1 MPVAAVDA
9 LAVDVQRGLRHPLYA
24 ADIVF
29 RKLTAGHHQRRTAAA
44 VASLRRDHVERCWC
58 GGALRELAWHARYG
72 TCESCGGYVNRRP
85 PAVEDLALLY
95 SLDFYWH
102 GRVRTKGQPPI
113 ERRPLL
119 DRTDGRVDY
128 WLGLVERY
136 APWATRVLEV
146 GCGSG
151 VLLAELGRRGHE
163 CIGVE
168 PDPATAAFVSER
180 TGVEIRAGLFPLDGL
195 PEVDLFLAFDVLE
208 HARDPQAFLTAAAE
222 LLSPGGIAIVQT
234 PVDRYPDVQPPF
246 GDGFAHTFDDVEHCY
261 LFTDAG
267 IRLLAE
273 RSGLDVRSLD
283 ERLWTQ
289 HEICVLEKPVPARIA
304 VAA

>member
-1 MPVAAVDA
+1 
-9 LAVDVQRGLRHPLYA
+9 VDVQRGLRHPFYA

-29 RKLTAGHHQRRTAAA
+29 RKLTARHHQRRTAAA
-44 VASLRRDHVERCWC
+44 LASLRRDRVERCWC
-58 GGALRELAWHARYG
+58 GGALRELAWHPGYG

-85 PAVEDLALLY
+85 PATDDLARLY

-136 APWATRVLEV
+136 APGRTRVLEV

-151 VLLAELGRRGHE
+151 VLLAELSRRGYE
-163 CIGVE
+163 CIGLE
-168 PDPATAAFVSER
+168 PDPATAALVSER

-208 HARDPQAFLTAAAE
+208 HARDPEAFLAAAAE
-222 LLSPGGIAIVQT
+222 LLTPGGFAIVQT
-234 PVDRYPDVQPPF
+234 PIDRYPELSPPF
-246 GDGFAHTFDDVEHCY
+246 GDGFVHTFDDVEHCY

-267 IRLLAE
+267 ITQLAD
-273 RSGLDVRSLD
+273 RVGLAVRELG
-283 ERLWTQ
+283 ERLWMQ
-289 HEICVLEKPVPARIA
+289 HEICVLEKPAAVPA
-304 VAA
+304 VLAA

>member
-1 MPVAAVDA
+1 
-9 LAVDVQRGLRHPLYA
+9 LYA

-29 RKLTAGHHQRRTAAA
+29 RKLTARHHQRRTAAA
-44 VASLRRDHVERCWC
+44 LASLRRDRVERCWC
-58 GGALRELAWHARYG
+58 GGALRELAWHPGYG

-85 PAVEDLALLY
+85 PAVEDLARLY

-136 APWATRVLEV
+136 AP
-146 GCGSG
+146 G
-151 VLLAELGRRGHE
+151 LLAELSRRGYE

-208 HARDPQAFLTAAAE
+208 HARDPQAFLTAASE
-222 LLSPGGIAIVQT
+222 LLSSNGIAIVQT
-234 PVDRYPDVQPPF
+234 PVDRYPHVQPPF

-283 ERLWTQ
+283 ERLWMQ
-289 HEICVLEKPVPARIA
+289 HEICVLNKPVPARIA